1 MKCFAIAVVSSRA
14 MPRIHAFGLFAAAV
28 RRRDAARP
36 FQETA
41 RKDYP
46 MFVSVRKLLDLA
58 LAACIAYPTAQ
69 SAFAQVRPVGP
80 PAGAPPAQ
88 VVPNGQLGPN
98 RTFAP
103 DARRDQGRFLQ
114 GSVIL
119 GSNVLLQG
127 GANFGTVRDFVISD
141 SGCLEYAVI
150 AGDGGLVAIPW
161 GAGMFDVGRRAFT
174 VDFGRD
180 RIRDLPRIRDVS
192 ELRDPQ
198 MQQRVQTFFR
208 GNHDARG
215 DMRGIN
221 NRQDNGQR
229 GAENQPQ
236 QNGRTV
242 RGAAQPPR
250 TPGNE
255 RPANAGN
262 ERGNERRER

>member
-1 MKCFAIAVVSSRA
+1 
-14 MPRIHAFGLFAAAV
+14 
-28 RRRDAARP
+28 
-36 FQETA
+36 
-41 RKDYP
+41 

-88 VVPNGQLGPN
+88 VAPNGQLGPN
-98 RTFAP
+98 RTVAP

-208 GNHDARG
+208 GNHGARG
-215 DMRGIN
+215 DMRGNN